1 MSGHSH
7 WAGIKHKEAVTDA
20 QRART
25 FTKAGYLIALAAQEG
40 GGNPAINFKLK
51 LAIDRAHAV
60 NLPKE
65 NIDRAIKK
73 GSGELSDGAY
83 IEELL
88 YAASFALNKE
98 SPCVILIEVATDNRN
113 RTVSEIKAIL
123 AKNGAK
129 FIVSTS
135 IQFLF
140 RRVGRI
146 VLAKQNSGP
155 QEELL
160 AIDAGAEDLLKKNGF
175 LVVFTEVTALQKVS
189 DTLRH
194 RGLSILSAE
203 LIYRPLQLLP
213 LTTKQRKFYD
223 TLAVALE
230 EQDDVQNIFSNAS
243 TE

>member
-1 MSGHSH
+1 M
-7 WAGIKHKEAVTDA
+7 
-20 QRART
+20 
-25 FTKAGYLIALAAQEG
+25 
-40 GGNPAINFKLK
+40 
-51 LAIDRAHAV
+51 
-60 NLPKE
+60 
-65 NIDRAIKK
+65 
-73 GSGELSDGAY
+73 
-83 IEELL
+83 
-88 YAASFALNKE
+88 
-98 SPCVILIEVATDNRN
+98 
-113 RTVSEIKAIL
+113 
-123 AKNGAK
+123 
-129 FIVSTS
+129 STS